1 MITGLNHMHS
11 LLRWVILI
19 LLIYTIIRSFQG
31 KAGKEARFLTIVT
44 HIMLLIGVAQWFLGN
59 WGLKL
64 IQANGMG
71 AVMKTPAQRFF
82 VIEHTLTMLIAT
94 VLITMGGIYLR
105 KQKSSA
111 KWLYVVALILIL
123 SRIPWPFLS
132 SGIARGLFPGM
143 GV

>member
-1 MITGLNHMHS
+1 
-11 LLRWVILI
+11 
-19 LLIYTIIRSFQG
+19 
-31 KAGKEARFLTIVT
+31 
-44 HIMLLIGVAQWFLGN
+44 LGN

-71 AVMKTPAQRFF
+71 AVMKTSAQRFF

-94 VLITMGGIYLR
+94 VLITIGGVYLR

-132 SGIARGLFPGM
+132 PGIARGLFPGM